1 MAVKTVGKAT
11 AVKDAPST
19 GTSPRPRSSIIQA
32 TIRLFG
38 QQGYTG
44 TSMRDIAKEVGV
56 LPGSL
61 YAHIDSKETLLLE
74 IVDLGIHG
82 FLTAVE
88 PIVNL
93 PLPAEERLRRAI
105 RAHVE
110 VVAENP
116 ERSLVVFHQW
126 RFLSGTNL
134 AGAIEQRRRYE
145 RAFVRIFQSGVEA
158 GVFERTL
165 NQRIAVL
172 TILGA
177 LNWTPEWYSAD
188 GPSTASQLGDMM
200 ADSLLSGL
208 FLRR

>member
-1 MAVKTVGKAT
+1 MG
-11 AVKDAPST
+11 
-19 GTSPRPRSSIIQA
+19 
-32 TIRLFG
+32 L
-38 QQGYTG
+38 
-44 TSMRDIAKEVGV
+44 

-74 IVDLGIHG
+74 IVDDGIND
-82 FLTAVE
+82 FLSAVE
-88 PIVNL
+88 PIVGL

-126 RFLSGTNL
+126 RFLSEPNL
-134 AGAIEQRRRYE
+134 AAAIEKRRRYE
-145 RAFVRIFQSGVEA
+145 RAFARIFEA
-158 GVFERTL
+158 GVDEGRFEKTL
-165 NQRIAVL
+165 NKRIAVL

-177 LNWTPEWYSAD
+177 LNWTPEWYSPA
-188 GPSTASQLGDMM
+188 GAATASQLGDMM

-208 FLRR
+208 FVRR

>member
-1 MAVKTVGKAT
+1 MSKVQGAKAKNAT
-11 AVKDAPST
+11 EAGQAE
-19 GTSPRPRSSIIQA
+19 RPRSSILNA

-44 TSMRDIAKEVGV
+44 TSMRDIAREVGV

-74 IVDLGIHG
+74 IVDIGING
-82 FLTAVE
+82 FLSAVE
-88 PIVNL
+88 PIVDL

-126 RFLSGTNL
+126 RFLSGANL
-134 AGAIEQRRRYE
+134 AAAIEQRRRYE
-145 RAFVRIFQSGVEA
+145 RAFVRIFESGVAA
-158 GVFERTL
+158 GVFETTL
-165 NQRIAVL
+165 NKRIAVL

-177 LNWTPEWYSAD
+177 LNWTPEWYSAT
-188 GPSTASQLGDMM
+188 GPATASQLGDMM
-200 ADSLLSGL
+200 ADSLLTGL
-208 FLRR
+208 FVRR

>member
-1 MAVKTVGKAT
+1 MSKAPTAKAKAV
-11 AVKDAPST
+11 PS
-19 GTSPRPRSSIIQA
+19 SPPTIHPRSSILNA

-74 IVDLGIHG
+74 IVDAGING
-82 FLTAVE
+82 FLSAVE
-88 PIVNL
+88 PIVDL

-126 RFLSGTNL
+126 RFLSDGNL
-134 AGAIEQRRRYE
+134 AAAIEHRRRYE
-145 RAFVRIFQSGVEA
+145 RAFVRIFESGVEA
-158 GVFERTL
+158 GVFEKTL
-165 NQRIAVL
+165 NKRIAVL

-188 GPSTASQLGDMM
+188 GPATASQLGDMM

-208 FLRR
+208 FVRR

>member
-1 MAVKTVGKAT
+1 MAKASTQKIKAT
-11 AVKDAPST
+11 PAVAIEALRPKST
-19 GTSPRPRSSIIQA
+19 IMNA

-74 IVDLGIHG
+74 IVDEGIMG
-82 FLTAVE
+82 FLSAVE
-88 PIVNL
+88 PIVDL

-126 RFLSGTNL
+126 RFLSEPNL
-134 AGAIEQRRRYE
+134 AVAIEKRRRYE
-145 RAFVRIFQSGVEA
+145 RAFVAIFESGVA
-158 GVFERTL
+158 DGVFEKTL
-165 NQRIAVL
+165 NKRIAVL

-177 LNWTPEWYSAD
+177 LNWTPEWYSPR
-188 GPSTASQLGDMM
+188 GPATASQLGDMM

-208 FLRR
+208 FVRR

>member
-1 MAVKTVGKAT
+1 MART
-11 AVKDAPST
+11 
-19 GTSPRPRSSIIQA
+19 IQA
-32 TIRLFG
+32 RAETTPDPVRPKSTIIAASVRLFG

-44 TSMRDIAKEVGV
+44 TSMRDIAKAVGV

-74 IVDLGIHG
+74 IVDAGIMG
-82 FLTAVE
+82 FLSAVE
-88 PIVNL
+88 PIVGL

-126 RFLSGTNL
+126 RFLGEPNL
-134 AGAIEQRRRYE
+134 AAAIEKRRCYE
-145 RAFVRIFQSGVEA
+145 RAFVQIFEA
-158 GVFERTL
+158 GVEEGLFEKTL
-165 NQRIAVL
+165 NKRIAVL

-177 LNWTPEWYSAD
+177 LNWTPEWYSPGGAA
-188 GPSTASQLGDMM
+188 TASQLGDMM

-208 FLRR
+208 FVRR

>member
-1 MAVKTVGKAT
+1 MARSSNVKSRI
-11 AVKDAPST
+11 APAASE
-19 GTSPRPRSSIIQA
+19 PVRPRSTILNAS
-32 TIRLFG
+32 IRLFG

-74 IVDLGIHG
+74 IVDEGIMG
-82 FLTAVE
+82 FLSAVE
-88 PIVNL
+88 PIVDL

-126 RFLSGTNL
+126 RFLSEPNL
-134 AGAIEQRRRYE
+134 ATAVEKRQCYE
-145 RAFVRIFQSGVEA
+145 RAFVRIFEGGVTD
-158 GVFERTL
+158 GVFEKTL
-165 NQRIAVL
+165 NKRVAVL

-177 LNWTPEWYSAD
+177 LNWTPEWYSPGGAA
-188 GPSTASQLGDMM
+188 TASQLGDMM

-208 FLRR
+208 FVRR

>member
-1 MAVKTVGKAT
+1 MARTPQAKGRMA
-11 AVKDAPST
+11 AAPSSEPAGPKST
-19 GTSPRPRSSIIQA
+19 IINA
-32 TIRLFG
+32 SVRLFG

-61 YAHIDSKETLLLE
+61 YAHIDSKETLLLG
-74 IVDLGIHG
+74 IVDEGITD
-82 FLTAVE
+82 FLAAVE
-88 PIVNL
+88 PIVEL
-93 PLPAEERLRRAI
+93 PLPAEERIRRAI

-110 VVAENP
+110 VVADNP

-126 RFLSGTNL
+126 RFLSEPNL
-134 AGAIEQRRRYE
+134 AIAVEKRRRYE
-145 RAFVRIFQSGVEA
+145 RAFVNIFESGVAE
-158 GVFERTL
+158 GVFEKTL
-165 NQRIAVL
+165 NKRIAVL

-177 LNWTPEWYSAD
+177 LNWTPEWYSAR

-208 FLRR
+208 FRRR